1 MENSTNES
9 FNKSNSVPST
19 PSDLYSPTSKD
30 PKKISFLFTNENLNT
45 DNQKPIPK
53 CFSCDID
60 DCTSLFE
67 TENELLNHK
76 KTCHTKIFKCPF
88 LGCEKTFEK
97 TVNLNKHYKSHFP
110 SNKKYHC
117 PYPGCNKSFTASYN
131 LTIHYRMHTGD
142 QPYCC
147 EKCGM
152 KFFVRANYKYHVN
165 VKHNIITLKEK
176 CCQHKG
182 CSHKS
187 KTGKQKMIHHDKLE
201 EECKNEKNNLISLLM
216 AFQNSISDFIG
227 NINDVNNTDTLLD
240 QKKQYDYKDKIIDIQ
255 KQSKKLYECAVNK
268 DQYKGIIN
276 KA

>member
-1 MENSTNES
+1 MENSINES
-9 FNKSNSVPST
+9 FIKSNSQPST
-19 PSDLYSPTSKD
+19 TSDQNSPINKD
-30 PKKISFLFTNENLNT
+30 SKKISFIFSNNDQNII
-45 DNQKPIPK
+45 NQKTLPK

-60 DCTSLFE
+60 DCTCLFE
-67 TENELLNHK
+67 TKNELLNHK
-76 KTCHTKIFKCPF
+76 KTYHTKIFKCPF
-88 LGCEKTFEK
+88 LNCEKSFEK
-97 TVNLNKHYKSHFP
+97 IINLNKHYKSHFP
-110 SNKKYHC
+110 SAKKYHC
-117 PYPGCNKSFTASYN
+117 PYPGCTKSFTASYN
-131 LTIHYRMHTGD
+131 LTIHYRMHIGD

-165 VKHNIITLKEK
+165 VKHNIITMKEK

-182 CSHKS
+182 CLHKS

-201 EECKNEKNNLISLLM
+201 EECKNEKNYLINLLL

-227 NINDVNNTDTLLD
+227 DINDSDDKNQLLN
-240 QKKQYDYKDKIIDIQ
+240 KKEQEEYKDKIIDIQ

-276 KA
+276 QE

>member
-1 MENSTNES
+1 MEDSINES
-9 FNKSNSVPST
+9 LNKSNTIPST
-19 PSDLYSPTSKD
+19 PSDQYSSNNSD
-30 PKKISFLFTNENLNT
+30 QKKISFIFSNDNLNSL
-45 DNQKPIPK
+45 NQKISPK

-60 DCTSLFE
+60 DCTLLFE
-67 TENELLNHK
+67 TEIELQNHK
-76 KTCHTKIFKCPF
+76 KTFHTNTFKCPF
-88 LGCEKTFEK
+88 LNCEKSFQNII
-97 TVNLNKHYKSHFP
+97 NLNKHYKSHFP
-110 SNKKYHC
+110 STKKYHC
-117 PYPGCNKSFTASYN
+117 PYPGCKKSFTASYN

-165 VKHNIITLKEK
+165 VKHNIITMKEK

-216 AFQNSISDFIG
+216 VFQNTVNDFIG
-227 NINDVNNTDTLLD
+227 NINDINDEDKLLNING
-240 QKKQYDYKDKIIDIQ
+240 QNDYEDKINDIQ
-255 KQSKKLYECAVNK
+255 KQSQKLYECAVNK
-268 DQYKGIIN
+268 DQYKGIIS